1 MTTTWLLAAGVFLLA
16 VLFMSVGVILSN
28 RRITGS
34 CGGLAGL
41 QDETGRTLC
50 DACTN
55 PAPECQGKE
64 DAQSCAADA
73 GDDEH
78 EDASAREASHSS

>member
-1 MTTTWLLAAGVFLLA
+1 MTTTWLIAAGVFLIA
-16 VLFMSVGVILSN
+16 VLLMSVGVIFSN

-41 QDETGRTLC
+41 RDERGRTLC
-50 DACTN
+50 DACSN

-64 DAQSCAADA
+64 DAQSRAAA
-73 GDDEH
+73 SSEH
-78 EDASAREASHSS
+78 PSA